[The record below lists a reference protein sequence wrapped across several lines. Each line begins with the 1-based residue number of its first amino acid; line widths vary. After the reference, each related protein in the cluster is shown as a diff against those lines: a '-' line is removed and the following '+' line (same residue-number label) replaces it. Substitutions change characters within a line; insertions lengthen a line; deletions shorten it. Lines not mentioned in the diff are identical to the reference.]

1 MSLRSCQNIFWMV
14 GSFRGVP
21 SGGAF
26 TKWYEMHY
34 QSKTMETP
42 EGSRIVQYICLN
54 FHAKRDDSPK
64 LSLAIKN
71 KWSSGWI
78 KSWFYFRV
86 PCWRSSEGGKS
97 VHALHTW
104 MSELDYAAEPEVEC
118 LDDDP
123 NEAAFIWATA
133 TIEGRDAVKEY
144 VACKMYLL
152 AVGFGFESVPLG
164 MTLVSKVEIPLPLFA
179 MGNVAGEYAAR
190 VLVLVVTEAEK
201 VLGSFR
207 PKEYD
212 ALCMVNILNNG
223 CLNRALEQ
231 MGVPYS
237 PPPPFLALKP
247 RRQLLRNEKQRC
259 RRDQPRKK

>member
-1 MSLRSCQNIFWMV
+1 
-14 GSFRGVP
+14 
-21 SGGAF
+21 
-26 TKWYEMHY
+26 
-34 QSKTMETP
+34 METP

-190 VLVLVVTEAEK
+190 VLVLVVMEAEK

-223 CLNRALEQ
+223 CLNRALEK

-237 PPPPFLALKP
+237 PPPFLALKP
-247 RRQLLRNEKQRC
+247 RMQLLRNEKQRC
-259 RRDQPRKK
+259 RRDQPQKK